1 MRFSTIVHCHPQT
14 VNAPDTIGLERGGLA
29 MDNLFDIMCVFE
41 RASVAQLDSASVFG
55 TEGWGFES
63 LRA

>member
-1 MRFSTIVHCHPQT
+1 MPENGINLVRNVW
-14 VNAPDTIGLERGGLA
+14 GGLV
-29 MDNLFDIMCVFE
+29 DNALAETYNGRLCA

-63 LRA
+63 LRAYF